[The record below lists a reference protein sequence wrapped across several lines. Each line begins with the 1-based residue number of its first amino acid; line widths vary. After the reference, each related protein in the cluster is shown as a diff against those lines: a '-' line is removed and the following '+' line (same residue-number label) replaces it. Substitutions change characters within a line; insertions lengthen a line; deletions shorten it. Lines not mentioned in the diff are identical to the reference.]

1 MVFDEMKDD
10 LSKKMNWD
18 ELKEKMKKSIKLEKD
33 EKAFTVKITLLEVDG
48 IKENTMI
55 SGMIQDADSI
65 KKSLGQF
72 INNGKPVNCEIEGN
86 PADKLV
92 IIKLEN
98 KKWTKKVYDFFYDL
112 FFGDFLKKMMDALM
126 GAFGGMFG
134 KDEK

>member
-1 MVFDEMKDD
+1 MKDD

-18 ELKEKMKKSIKLEKD
+18 ELKEKMKKAIKLEKD
-33 EKAFTVKITLLEVDG
+33 EKAFTVKITLLEAEN

-72 INNGKPVNCEIEGN
+72 INNGQPVNCEILGN
-86 PADKLV
+86 PAEKLV
-92 IIKLEN
+92 VIKLEN

-134 KDEK
+134 KEE